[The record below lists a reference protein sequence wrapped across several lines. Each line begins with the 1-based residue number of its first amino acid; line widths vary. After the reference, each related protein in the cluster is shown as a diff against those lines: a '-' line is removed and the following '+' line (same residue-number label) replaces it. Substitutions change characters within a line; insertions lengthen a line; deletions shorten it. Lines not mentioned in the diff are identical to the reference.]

1 MTQAFGLKSKA
12 NLATVHEDLQR
23 VMEEAIKEAPYD
35 FSVTEGL
42 RSLER
47 QKQLFAD
54 KKSSTMKSRHLTG
67 HAVDVCIIID
77 GKACWEMD
85 KYKELATHVEAVAN
99 KLDVDIEC
107 GAFWQ
112 RFPDGPHIEL
122 DRNVYAA

>member
-1 MTQAFGLKSKA
+1 MTHIYGAKSKA

-23 VMEEAIKEAPYD
+23 VMEEAIKDAPYD
-35 FSVTEGL
+35 FSITEGL

-67 HAVDVCIIID
+67 HAVDVAIIID
-77 GKACWEMD
+77 GKANWEME
-85 KYKELATHVEAVAN
+85 KYKELATHVEAVA
-99 KLDVDIEC
+99 LSLGVAIEC

-122 DRNVYAA
+122 DRTVYAA

>member
-12 NLATVHEDLQR
+12 NLATVHTDLQSI
-23 VMEEAIKEAPYD
+23 MEEAIKEAPYD
-35 FSVTEGL
+35 FSITEGL

-77 GKACWEMD
+77 GKACCEMD
-85 KYKELATHVEAVAN
+85 KYKELATHIKAVAD
-99 KLDVDIEC
+99 KLGVSIEC

>member
-12 NLATVHEDLQR
+12 NLATVHEDLQSI
-23 VMEEAIKEAPYD
+23 MEEAIKDAPYD
-35 FSVTEGL
+35 FSITEGL

-77 GKACWEMD
+77 GKANWEMA
-85 KYKELATHVEAVAN
+85 KYKELATHIEAVASA
-99 KLDVDIEC
+99 LDIDIEC

>member
-1 MTQAFGLKSKA
+1 MTHIYGAKSKA

-23 VMEEAIKEAPYD
+23 VMEEAIKDAPYD
-35 FSVTEGL
+35 FSITEGL

-67 HAVDVCIIID
+67 HAVDVAIIID
-77 GKACWEMD
+77 GKANWEMD
-85 KYKELATHVEAVAN
+85 KYKELATHVEAVA
-99 KLDVDIEC
+99 LSLGVAIEC

-122 DRNVYAA
+122 DRTVYAA

>member
-1 MTQAFGLKSKA
+1 MTHIYGAKSKA

-23 VMEEAIKEAPYD
+23 VMEEAIKDAPYD
-35 FSVTEGL
+35 FSITEGL

-67 HAVDVCIIID
+67 HAVDVAIIID
-77 GKACWEMD
+77 GKANWEMD
-85 KYKELATHVEAVAN
+85 KYKELATHVEAVA
-99 KLDVDIEC
+99 LSLGVAIEC

-112 RFPDGPHIEL
+112 HFPDGPHIEL
-122 DRNVYAA
+122 DRTVYAA

>member
-1 MTQAFGLKSKA
+1 MTHAYGAKSKV

-23 VMEEAIKEAPYD
+23 VMEEAIKDAPYD
-35 FSVTEGL
+35 FSITEGL

-67 HAVDVCIIID
+67 HAVDVAIIID
-77 GKACWEMD
+77 GKANWEMD
-85 KYKELATHVEAVAN
+85 KYKELATHVEAVA
-99 KLDVDIEC
+99 LSLGVAIEC

-122 DRNVYAA
+122 DRTVYAA

>member
-1 MTQAFGLKSKA
+1 MTHIYGAKSKA

-23 VMEEAIKEAPYD
+23 VMEEAIKDAPYD
-35 FSVTEGL
+35 FSITEGL

-54 KKSSTMKSRHLTG
+54 KKSSTMKSLHLTG
-67 HAVDVCIIID
+67 HAVDVAIIID
-77 GKACWEMD
+77 GKANWEMD
-85 KYKELATHVEAVAN
+85 KYKELATHVEAVA
-99 KLDVDIEC
+99 LSLGVAIEC

-122 DRNVYAA
+122 DRTVYAA

>member
-1 MTQAFGLKSKA
+1 MTQSYGTKSKA
-12 NLATVHEDLQR
+12 NLSTVHEDLQR
-23 VMEEAIKEAPYD
+23 VMEEAIKDAPYD
-35 FSVTEGL
+35 FSITEGI

-67 HAVDVCIIID
+67 HAVDVAIIID
-77 GKACWEMD
+77 GVANWDMA
-85 KYKELATHVEAVAN
+85 KYKVLATHVKAVAD
-99 KLDVDIEC
+99 KLGVPIEC

-122 DRNVYAA
+122 DRTFYAV

>member
-1 MTQAFGLKSKA
+1 MTHIYGAKSKA

-23 VMEEAIKEAPYD
+23 VMEEAIKDAPYD
-35 FSVTEGL
+35 FSITEGL

-67 HAVDVCIIID
+67 HAVDVAIIID
-77 GKACWEMD
+77 GRANWEMD
-85 KYKELATHVEAVAN
+85 KYKELATHVEAVA
-99 KLDVDIEC
+99 LSLGVAIEC

-122 DRNVYAA
+122 DRTVYAA

>member
-1 MTQAFGLKSKA
+1 MTKAYGAKSKA

-35 FSVTEGL
+35 FSITEGL

-85 KYKELATHVEAVAN
+85 KYKELATHIKAVAD
-99 KLDVDIEC
+99 KLDVSIEC

-112 RFPDGPHIEL
+112 RFPDGPHIQLTHKE
-122 DRNVYAA
+122 YP

>member
-35 FSVTEGL
+35 FSITEGL

-77 GKACWEMD
+77 GKDNWEMD
-85 KYKELATHVEAVAN
+85 KYKELATHIEAVASA
-99 KLDVDIEC
+99 LDIDIEC